1 MINGMCANYL
11 PVTSAAELLAFFGVQ
26 RDAHAE
32 TPPELYPTG
41 LGPFIRLVNGKREFE
56 AGNFGLLPPW
66 RREVAYGRSTYN
78 ARSETVATK
87 ASFKD
92 SWARGLRCVIP
103 AKAVYEP
110 RYAED
115 LTSERWRIEKEDGS
129 PFGIAGLYS
138 QWVEHGVEKF
148 SYTMLTVN
156 CDHHPFYS
164 QFHEPNTEKRMPI
177 FLDAEHYDAW
187 MSCPLAEAPRFFK
200 QWNGPMKGFPQARE
214 KRAVAPKQ
222 RVVVPKKPEPRKDLQ
237 GGLF

>member
-1 MINGMCANYL
+1 MGLMCANYL
-11 PVTSAAELLAFFGVQ
+11 PVTQADELLAFFDVQ
-26 RDAHAE
+26 RDAQGE

-56 AGNFGLLPPW
+56 AGLFGLLPPW

-78 ARSETVATK
+78 ARSETVSTK
-87 ASFKD
+87 ASFKE
-92 SWARGLRCVIP
+92 SWSRGLRCVIP

-115 LTSERWRIEKEDGS
+115 LTSERWRVEKEDGT

-138 QWVEHGVEKF
+138 QWLEHGVEKF

-156 CDHHPFYS
+156 CDGHPFYS
-164 QFHEPNTEKRMPI
+164 QFHEPGTEKRMPI
-177 FLDAEHYDAW
+177 FLEPAEYDGW
-187 MSCPLAEAPRFFK
+187 MSCPSAEAPRFFK
-200 QWNGPMKGFPQARE
+200 QWRGLLKGQPEARQ
-214 KRAVAPKQ
+214 KRPPPPK
-222 RVVVPKKPEPRKDLQ
+222 RVSQPLGGASRPPPAQ